1 MNVAFR
7 LKKSGSGHSALAAL
21 TSGRDSAALLS
32 LCARLGLDP
41 SGRVFQVEGGYLVT
55 LDAPT
60 RAPIPGAV
68 RLRAMATNLY
78 LPADALLV
86 PALLDD
92 EADGLARDRGLV
104 FLPDGR
110 VLAFDPKHPV
120 DPTTLL
126 KLKRAPKREWVPLP
140 IPPALAS
147 RIEEIVVDRP
157 DETPESVFDDDGDGD
172 PIGTEE
178 PPRPEEVSPSSKML
192 GQAAYG
198 MGKGMAWLGKALNS
212 SKLAALGSGWIDK
225 ATKLAPRLTENLLG
239 RQTAALRNLLKE
251 FRDGNIDRALRSAL
265 PVVEPGD
272 LRGATPFTGDRLPD
286 SDFRY
291 GLNDMLSGAGRGG
304 SSGIWVG
311 QGDVM
316 AELVREYRKAA
327 EEAMRKGDYRRAAA
341 IYGKLLR
348 DYRAA
353 AQALLR
359 GGLDHDAAVL
369 LLAKLDDR
377 RGAARAF
384 ESAGELDRA
393 VQLYRQVGEHEQAGD
408 LLRRIGE
415 EDAALE
421 EYRTA
426 ADRLTAGTLGH
437 LGAGRLLLN
446 KAGRPDLALAYFAA
460 GWSRR
465 PGPNAVGCALE
476 AAKVL
481 AENGDIA
488 GLTPLLDEAD
498 AHFEILENDSVAGQF
513 YNGVV
518 ELADRPAL
526 SGSREGL
533 RDRVLLAIAAQMRRL
548 ARPGQNTVGLIPSLL
563 GRSGAW
569 PAPAI
574 SDASFAL
581 AAASRRPAVTP
592 HAEDEDEDKRR
603 PADREAR
610 RFRVGVGVV
619 TATTGAYES
628 GTVFLGFEDG
638 NVYAFRP
645 ETSEVVAVSIM
656 NSPAVPVV
664 AIATDPD
671 GERVVVLNASET
683 GRAFL
688 RSFLRQPD
696 GSYRVLPGEGDASG
710 AFAGMN
716 KLVDPWLT
724 NILPSSDDEQI
735 FNGDSQ
741 VGLWTGES
749 LELRWAGSLNTWNHL
764 RGTLSDHPFTTAIL
778 LESDADDRVTQR
790 VLSHDGDEWCELR
803 TPVSARNPYHSRP
816 VGLRWRPSLS
826 AHSSLRSLPL
836 SWATLGD
843 NLVIVAG
850 LGEGGSLQSAY
861 VQNGDLVG
869 SCGMEVPEGF
879 LAAGVVRDTLIAGV
893 TRFRVLWL
901 KPGSRRFN
909 VWRETPLAIPRALAA
924 FSSRKTGELIVVCKD
939 GFVARVTIP
948 S

>member
-7 LKKSGSGHSALAAL
+7 LKKSGSGHAALAAL
-21 TSGRDSAALLS
+21 TPGRDAAALLS

-41 SGRVFQVEGGYLVT
+41 FGRVFQVEGGYLVT

-60 RAPIPGAV
+60 RAPIPGAM
-68 RLRAMATNLY
+68 RLRALATNLY

-92 EADGLARDRGLV
+92 EAEGLARDRGLV
-104 FLPDGR
+104 FLPAGR

-120 DPTTLL
+120 DPTTLM
-126 KLKRAPKREWVPLP
+126 KVKRAPKREWFPLP
-140 IPPALAS
+140 VPPALAS
-147 RIEEIVVDRP
+147 RIEEIVVDLP
-157 DETPESVFDDDGDGD
+157 DETPESVFDDGGN
-172 PIGTEE
+172 PIGIEE
-178 PPRPEEVSPSSKML
+178 PPRPEEVGPSSKLL

-198 MGKGMAWLGKALNS
+198 MGKGMAWLGNALNS
-212 SKLAALGSGWIDK
+212 SKLAALGSGWIEK
-225 ATKLAPRLTENLLG
+225 ATKLAPRLTEDLLG

-251 FRDGNIDRALRSAL
+251 FRDGHIDRALRSAL
-265 PVVEPGD
+265 PVGEPGD
-272 LRGATPFTGDRLPD
+272 LRGATPFTGDRLPE

-291 GLNDMLSGAGRGG
+291 GLNDMLSGATRGG

-327 EEAMRKGDYRRAAA
+327 EEAIRKGDYRRAAA

-359 GGLDHDAAVL
+359 GGLHHDAAVL
-369 LLAKLDDR
+369 LIAKLDDR

-481 AENGDIA
+481 AEKGDIA

-498 AHFEILENDSVAGQF
+498 IHFESLENDSVAGQF

-526 SGSREGL
+526 SASREGL

-548 ARPGQNTVGLIPSLL
+548 ARPGQNTIGLIPSLM

-569 PAPAI
+569 PAPAV
-574 SDASFAL
+574 SDAAFAL

-592 HAEDEDEDKRR
+592 LAADDDDRR
-603 PADREAR
+603 PVDRAAR
-610 RFRVGVGVV
+610 RFRVGMGIV

-638 NVYAFRP
+638 NVFAFRP
-645 ETSEVVAVSIM
+645 ELSEVVAVSIIG
-656 NSPAVPVV
+656 STAVPVV

-683 GRAFL
+683 GSAFL

-696 GSYRVLPGEGDASG
+696 GSYRILPGEGDASG
-710 AFAGMN
+710 PWQGMN
-716 KLVDPWLT
+716 KVFDPWLT
-724 NILPSSDDEQI
+724 NILPSSNVDGLFD
-735 FNGDSQ
+735 GDSQ
-741 VGLWTGES
+741 VGLWNGNS

-764 RGTLSDHPFTTAIL
+764 RPTISEHPFATAIL
-778 LESDADDRVTQR
+778 LESDADDRGTLR
-790 VLSHDGDEWCELR
+790 VLAHDGDEWCELR
-803 TPVSARNPYHSRP
+803 SPVSARNPDHIRP
-816 VGLRWRPSLS
+816 VGLRWRPILP
-826 AHSSLRSLPL
+826 AQSSLRSLPL
-836 SWATLGD
+836 SWAMLGD

-869 SCGMEVPEGF
+869 SCGMDVPEGF

-901 KPGSRRFN
+901 KPGSGRFN
-909 VWRETPLAIPRALAA
+909 FWRETPIAIPRALAA